1 MPLCYRRTATA
12 AVLLLSVVFTACSP
26 FKAMEYR
33 GIDNW
38 NLKPVSFSESILSA
52 RVSIYNPN
60 KGRVKVKQ
68 LQSLVQLGQ
77 QQVGELKLDSTF
89 AVPGKTVFTLP
100 LQLKINHANLLKQGL
115 GLADKGTIEYR
126 LTGYIKGKYKGFPG
140 KVPFDYPGSFSLSE
154 MLKK

>member
-1 MPLCYRRTATA
+1 MPICYRPTAVA

-60 KGRVKVKQ
+60 EGRVKVKQ
-68 LQSLVQLGQ
+68 LQSLVQLGT

-89 AVPGKTVFTLP
+89 IVPGKSVFTLP
-100 LQLKINHANLLKQGL
+100 LQLKINPANLLKQGL
-115 GLADKGTIEYR
+115 GLAEKGTIEYR
-126 LTGYIKGKYKGFPG
+126 LNGFIKGKYKGLPG
-140 KVPFDYPGSFSLSE
+140 KVSFDYAGNFSVRE
-154 MLKK
+154 IFN